1 MKKLLVASAHTLIA
15 GLGLI
20 LIGFTVAGTF
30 SRAGMVTEFM
40 FLSLGSLIT
49 CFSIA
54 IIPSALSSLDE
65 KK

>member
-1 MKKLLVASAHTLIA
+1 MKKLLVASIYTLIA
-15 GLGLI
+15 GFGLI
-20 LIGFTVAGTF
+20 LIGFTVAGAF

-49 CFSIA
+49 GFSILT
-54 IIPSALSSLDE
+54 IPSALSSLDE